1 MTWTISNQL
10 TVARLL
16 LIPLFAIA
24 FYLPADVGYISA
36 TTLFAVAAATD
47 WLDGYLARR
56 RNEITAF
63 GRFLDPVADKLLVA
77 TALVLLVEAG
87 RAPAL
92 LAAIII
98 GREIVIS
105 ALREWLAQVSS
116 IVHVSSL
123 GKWKTAAQMAA
134 IVCLLLNIK
143 VFAINMHLTGLVL
156 LWIASL
162 LTLWSA
168 YEYLRDAWS
177 ELIGGSHPA
186 IYSENEDSPEEA
198 EPLAAKDGSV

>member
-1 MTWTISNQL
+1 MTWTLSNQL
-10 TVARLL
+10 TVSRVL
-16 LIPLFAIA
+16 LIPLLAVV
-24 FYLPADVGYISA
+24 FYMPGKVGFISA
-36 TTLFAVAAATD
+36 AAIFALASATD
-47 WLDGYLARR
+47 WLDGYLARS

-77 TALVLLVEAG
+77 TALVLLVEAD

-116 IVHVSSL
+116 IVHVSVL
-123 GKWKTAAQMAA
+123 AKWKTGVQMAA
-134 IVCLLLNIK
+134 VICLLLHIT
-143 VFAINMHLTGLVL
+143 VFGINMHLIGLIL
-156 LWIASL
+156 LWIAAL

-168 YEYLRDAWS
+168 YEYLRDAWGV
-177 ELIGGSHPA
+177 LIDDKDSDEGEAGNQTPA
-186 IYSENEDSPEEA
+186 STKADS
-198 EPLAAKDGSV
+198 G